1 MQVDEQRLRFRDA
14 MASLAAAVNIV
25 TTAGH
30 AGRCGITATAVCSV
44 TDTPPSVMVC
54 INANSAMNPV
64 FQGNGRLCI
73 NVLNHEQ
80 ELMARHFAGMTGMAM
95 EERFHQPCWQNG
107 PLGQPVLNGALA
119 GLEGEISEVQTI
131 GTHLVYLVAI
141 KNIILSQDG
150 HGLIY
155 FKRRFHPVRLEMGS
169 ACLTVT
175 HAHKRDNHRLWEKSR
190 YAEDF
195 YSRRDVCSP

>member
-1 MQVDEQRLRFRDA
+1 MQLDEQRLRFRDA
-14 MASLAAAVNIV
+14 MASLSAAVNIV
-25 TTAGH
+25 TTEGE

-54 INANSAMNPV
+54 LNANSAMNPV
-64 FQGNGRLCI
+64 FQGNGKLCI

-95 EERFHQPCWQNG
+95 EERFSLSCWQKG
-107 PLGQPVLNGALA
+107 LLGQPLLKGALA
-119 GLEGEISEVQTI
+119 SLEGKISQIQTI

-141 KNIILSQDG
+141 KNIVLAEEG

-155 FKRRFHPVRLEMGS
+155 FKRRFHPVMMALE
-169 ACLTVT
+169 AAL
-175 HAHKRDNHRLWEKSR
+175 
-190 YAEDF
+190 
-195 YSRRDVCSP
+195 

>member
-64 FQGNGRLCI
+64 FQATASCA
-73 NVLNHEQ
+73 
-80 ELMARHFAGMTGMAM
+80 LM
-95 EERFHQPCWQNG
+95 
-107 PLGQPVLNGALA
+107 
-119 GLEGEISEVQTI
+119 
-131 GTHLVYLVAI
+131 YLT
-141 KNIILSQDG
+141 
-150 HGLIY
+150 
-155 FKRRFHPVRLEMGS
+155 M
-169 ACLTVT
+169 
-175 HAHKRDNHRLWEKSR
+175 SR
-190 YAEDF
+190 
-195 YSRRDVCSP
+195 S

>member
-1 MQVDEQRLRFRDA
+1 MQLDEQRLRFRDA
-14 MASLAAAVNIV
+14 MASLSAAVNIV
-25 TTAGH
+25 TTEGE

-54 INANSAMNPV
+54 LNANSAMNPV
-64 FQGNGRLCI
+64 FQGNGKLCI

-95 EERFHQPCWQNG
+95 EERFSLSCWQKG
-107 PLGQPVLNGALA
+107 LLGQPLLKGALA
-119 GLEGEISEVQTI
+119 SLEGEISQVQTI

-141 KNIILSQDG
+141 KNIVLAEEG

-155 FKRRFHPVRLEMGS
+155 FKRRFNPVMMALE
-169 ACLTVT
+169 AAL
-175 HAHKRDNHRLWEKSR
+175 
-190 YAEDF
+190 
-195 YSRRDVCSP
+195 

>member
-1 MQVDEQRLRFRDA
+1 MQLDEQRLRFRDA
-14 MASLAAAVNIV
+14 MASLSAAVNIV
-25 TTAGH
+25 TTEGE

-54 INANSAMNPV
+54 LNANSAMNPV
-64 FQGNGRLCI
+64 FQGNGKLCI

-95 EERFHQPCWQNG
+95 EERFSLSCWQKG
-107 PLGQPVLNGALA
+107 LLGQPLLKGALA
-119 GLEGEISEVQTI
+119 SLEGEISQVQTI

-141 KNIILSQDG
+141 KNIVLAEEG

-155 FKRRFHPVRLEMGS
+155 FKRHFHPVMMALE
-169 ACLTVT
+169 AAL
-175 HAHKRDNHRLWEKSR
+175 
-190 YAEDF
+190 
-195 YSRRDVCSP
+195 

>member
-107 PLGQPVLNGALA
+107 PLASRYLTARWPVLKARSARYKPLA
-119 GLEGEISEVQTI
+119 RIWCIWWRS
-131 GTHLVYLVAI
+131 
-141 KNIILSQDG
+141 KILF
-150 HGLIY
+150 LA
-155 FKRRFHPVRLEMGS
+155 RMGM
-169 ACLTVT
+169 A
-175 HAHKRDNHRLWEKSR
+175 
-190 YAEDF
+190 
-195 YSRRDVCSP
+195 

>member
-1 MQVDEQRLRFRDA
+1 
-14 MASLAAAVNIV
+14 
-25 TTAGH
+25 
-30 AGRCGITATAVCSV
+30 
-44 TDTPPSVMVC
+44 PPSVMVC

-155 FKRRFHPVRLEMGS
+155 FKRRFHPVRLEME
-169 ACLTVT
+169 APV
-175 HAHKRDNHRLWEKSR
+175 
-190 YAEDF
+190 
-195 YSRRDVCSP
+195 

>member
-1 MQVDEQRLRFRDA
+1 MQLDEQRLRFRDA
-14 MASLAAAVNIV
+14 MASLSAAVNIV
-25 TTAGH
+25 TTEGE

-54 INANSAMNPV
+54 LNANSAMNPV
-64 FQGNGRLCI
+64 FQGNGKLCI

-95 EERFHQPCWQNG
+95 EERFSLSCWQKG
-107 PLGQPVLNGALA
+107 LLGQPLLKGALA
-119 GLEGEISEVQTI
+119 SLEGEISQVQTI

-141 KNIILSQDG
+141 KNINLAEEG

-155 FKRRFHPVRLEMGS
+155 FKRRFHPVMMALE
-169 ACLTVT
+169 AAL
-175 HAHKRDNHRLWEKSR
+175 
-190 YAEDF
+190 
-195 YSRRDVCSP
+195 